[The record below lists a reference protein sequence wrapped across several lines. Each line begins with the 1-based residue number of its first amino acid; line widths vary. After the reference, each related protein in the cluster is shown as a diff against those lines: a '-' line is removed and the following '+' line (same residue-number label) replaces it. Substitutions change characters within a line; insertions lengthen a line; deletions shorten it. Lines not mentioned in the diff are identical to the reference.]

1 MRSRGLVV
9 AIAVVLA
16 VAAAAAVIL
25 YTQGVKEDAEQGG
38 SLTTVIVSN
47 QNIPPSQPL
56 DALIDSGA
64 FGEVDVP
71 EKALVSGAVTDI
83 RQLEGQTTV
92 AEILANEQIPV
103 SRLSSGEGNVV
114 GVSEGHV
121 GVAVELEA
129 PQGGTGNI
137 NPGDNVAVFATFQNV
152 QAIAGSPA
160 QLRQQLTNPSATAG
174 AGSKVDLPDF
184 TATIIQSVRVLKIE
198 NPSVDSETGE
208 QSDSDRIRVTLDLE
222 PQDAQNLVFAQENG
236 LVWLGL
242 LHKEDDNGHR
252 TDASTVPVELLLNA
266 RLG

>member
-16 VAAAAAVIL
+16 VAAAAAVVL
-25 YTQGVKEDAEQGG
+25 YTQGVKEDAERGG
-38 SLTTVIVSN
+38 SLVRVIVSN

-56 DALIDSGA
+56 DSLIDSGA
-64 FGEVDVP
+64 FGEVQVP
-71 EKALVSGAVTDI
+71 EDTLVDGAVTDI

-92 AEILANEQIPV
+92 AEILANEQIPL

-114 GVSEGHV
+114 GVSEGHI
-121 GVAVELEA
+121 GVAIELDA

-160 QLRQQLTNPSATAG
+160 QLRQQLNNPSATG
-174 AGSKVDLPDF
+174 GVGSKVDLPDF
-184 TATIIQSVRVLKIE
+184 TVTIIRSVRVLKIE

-222 PQDAQNLVFAQENG
+222 PQNAQDLVFAKENG

-242 LHKEDDNGHR
+242 LHRNDEGGHQ
-252 TDASTVPVELLLNA
+252 TEGSTVPIELLFNA